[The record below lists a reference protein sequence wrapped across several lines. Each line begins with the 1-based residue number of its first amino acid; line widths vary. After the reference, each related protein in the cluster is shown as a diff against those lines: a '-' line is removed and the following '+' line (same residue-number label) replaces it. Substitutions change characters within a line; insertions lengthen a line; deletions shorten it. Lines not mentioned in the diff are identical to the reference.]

1 MFETPFV
8 QDIYDYVDQQIET
21 ISEILNQKDL
31 KTFIFVLLDC
41 LELCTANLIKND
53 LVLETEIIEER
64 EKLGKP

>member
-41 LELCTANLIKND
+41 LELCTGNLIKND